1 MASRPKD
8 SPLSTTAQVL
18 PLGAAP
24 EDALRAML
32 QTLIQET
39 LEREFTQ
46 FLGAAPFERSA
57 TRRGLRNGRRARRL
71 LTRVGPVE
79 LRVPRDRAGR
89 FQPSLFARY
98 QRSEQALVL
107 ALIEMY
113 LKGISTRKVSAVV
126 EQLCGATISASEVSA
141 LVKRLDGELEAWR
154 TRPLTAKAYPCLVVD
169 AHVERVRREG
179 QVRSTA
185 ALWVIGIGSDGYREH
200 LGVWLGASESGA
212 AWRRVFEQL
221 VQRGLTGVEYVVS
234 DEHQGL
240 VEAIRR
246 FFPDAVHQRCQ
257 VHYLRNALDHVSS
270 ESAKEQL
277 VAGLRDVWSA
287 PTRADAE
294 ARLAAL
300 ITRLRPQ
307 LARVAEWLEGSAS
320 DTLAVFTL
328 ADRTARRRLATTNS
342 IEHDHMAVRR
352 RTSVIRVFPNEASF
366 IRLASAL
373 AMERN
378 ETWLARRY
386 VLDLRQVVTR
396 ERLQPAA

>member
-1 MASRPKD
+1 MASRPKN
-8 SPLSTTAQVL
+8 SSLTTDAQVL

-39 LEREFTQ
+39 LEREFGQ
-46 FLGAAPFERSA
+46 FLGAAPFERTA
-57 TRRGLRNGRRARRL
+57 ARRGLRNGHRRRRF
-71 LTRVGPVE
+71 LTRVGPLE

-98 QRSEQALVL
+98 QRSEQALVF

-141 LVKRLDGELEAWR
+141 LVKRLDTELEAWR
-154 TRPLTAKAYPCLVVD
+154 TRPLTAKRYPYLVVD

-185 ALWVIGIGSDGYREH
+185 ALWVIGIGADGYREH

-246 FFPDAVHQRCQ
+246 FFPEAVHQRCQ

-270 ESAKEQL
+270 ETAKEQVL
-277 VAGLRDVWSA
+277 AGLRDVWNA
-287 PTRADAE
+287 PTRTDAE

-300 ITRLRPQ
+300 TARLTPT
-307 LARVAEWLEGSAS
+307 LPRVAQWLEQRAP
-320 DTLAVFTL
+320 DTLGVFAL
-328 ADRTARRRLATTNS
+328 SDRTARRRLASTNS

-352 RTSVIRVFPNEASF
+352 RTAVIRVFPNEASF

-378 ETWLARRY
+378 EAWLSRRY
-386 VLDLRQVVTR
+386 LVSVTAAWTS
-396 ERLQPAA
+396 EGLEPAA

>member
-8 SPLSTTAQVL
+8 SSLTPNAQVL
-18 PLGAAP
+18 SLGAAP

-57 TRRGLRNGRRARRL
+57 ARRGLRNGRRRRRF
-71 LTRVGPVE
+71 LTRVGPLE

-98 QRSEQALVL
+98 QRSEQALVVS
-107 ALIEMY
+107 LIEMY

-126 EQLCGATISASEVSA
+126 ERLCGATISASEVSA

-154 TRPLTAKAYPCLVVD
+154 TRPLTAKAYPYLVVD

-221 VQRGLTGVEYVVS
+221 VQRGLTGVEYIVS
-234 DEHQGL
+234 DDHTGL

-246 FFPDAVHQRCQ
+246 FFPEAVHQRCQ

-270 ESAKEQL
+270 ETAKDQVL
-277 VAGLRDVWSA
+277 AGLRDVWSA
-287 PTRADAE
+287 PTRVEAE
-294 ARLAAL
+294 ARLATL
-300 ITRLRPQ
+300 ITRLRPT
-307 LARVAEWLEGSAS
+307 LPRLTTWLEASAPE
-320 DTLAVFTL
+320 TLGVFAL
-328 ADRTARRRLATTNS
+328 SDRTARRRLASTNS

-352 RTSVIRVFPNEASF
+352 RTRVIRVFPNEASF

-378 ETWLARRY
+378 EAWLGRRY
-386 VLDLRQVVTR
+386 LTPLTKVAAEALD
-396 ERLQPAA
+396 PAA

>member
-8 SPLSTTAQVL
+8 SSLPTDAQVL

-39 LEREFTQ
+39 LEREFAQ

-57 TRRGLRNGRRARRL
+57 ARRGLRNGHRRRRF
-71 LTRVGPVE
+71 LTRVGPLA

-98 QRSEQALVL
+98 QRSEQALVF

-154 TRPLTAKAYPCLVVD
+154 TRPLTAKTYPYLVVD

-212 AWRRVFEQL
+212 AWRRVFELL
-221 VQRGLTGVEYVVS
+221 VQRGLTGVEYIVS

-246 FFPDAVHQRCQ
+246 FFPEAVHQRCQ

-270 ESAKEQL
+270 ERAKEDL
-277 VAGLRDVWSA
+277 MAGLRDVWSA
-287 PTRADAE
+287 PTRADAD

-300 ITRLRPQ
+300 ITRLRPK
-307 LARVAEWLEGSAS
+307 LPRAAEWLEASAS

-328 ADRTARRRLATTNS
+328 TDRTARRRLATTNS

-386 VLDLRQVVTR
+386 IVPITTV
-396 ERLQPAA
+396 RLSENLAPAA